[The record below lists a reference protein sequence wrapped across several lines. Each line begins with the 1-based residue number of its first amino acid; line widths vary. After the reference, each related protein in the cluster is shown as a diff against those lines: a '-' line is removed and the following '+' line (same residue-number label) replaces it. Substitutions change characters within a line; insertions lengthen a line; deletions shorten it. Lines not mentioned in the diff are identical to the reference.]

1 MSKNIYKL
9 IASCILMFVVLVFL
23 CRCSGESSLN
33 QTSGSVSAKKIIMV
47 TDQAGLGDQGFN
59 DSGWSG
65 ARRAAEDFKLKAD
78 FIESSE
84 QADYVPNLSIAAR
97 KADVVIAM
105 GYLMKDAVR
114 QVAPLYPK
122 TSFIFIDGKVEI
134 ANVASYDF
142 KGEEATFLAGFIAAG
157 VSRNKKL
164 GVINGMD
171 IPPVIAYEYG
181 FRSGT
186 AFANEILNTNVTV
199 ARLTVGSFD
208 DPVRGKSLA
217 RNLLGSGCDIILQIA
232 GNSGIGVIELFRQVK
247 TPEYLISSDIDIE
260 DVIPGRVLT
269 CVMKRFDNAVYN
281 AISDYIKGK
290 FNAGCHIIGLKED
303 AVGITEMR
311 HTSALISRD
320 TVRLLDR
327 IKLIVKEN
335 GFKVPANEEEF
346 NKMDFK
352 ALAQKVS
359 RK

>member
-1 MSKNIYKL
+1 MSRNIYKL
-9 IASCILMFVVLVFL
+9 VVSCILIFVVLVFL
-23 CRCSGESSLN
+23 CRCSLDKNSKK
-33 QTSGSVSAKKIIMV
+33 TAGSINSIKIIMV

-65 ARRAAEDFKLKAD
+65 ASRAAKNFGLKAD
-78 FIESSE
+78 FIESGE

-105 GYLMKDAVR
+105 GYLMKDAVA

-122 TSFIFIDGKVEI
+122 TSFIFIDGKIEI

-142 KGEEATFLAGFIAAG
+142 KGEEATFLAGFIAAD

-181 FRSGT
+181 FRSGV
-186 AFANEILNTNVTV
+186 AFANKILNTNVTV
-199 ARLTVGSFD
+199 SRLTVGSFD
-208 DPVRGKSLA
+208 DPVKGKSLA
-217 RNLLGSGCDIILQIA
+217 RNLLGSGHDIILQIA
-232 GNSGIGVIELFRQVK
+232 GNSGIGVIELFKQVK

-260 DVIPGRVLT
+260 DMIPGRVLT

-281 AISDYIKGK
+281 AVSDYVKGNFK
-290 FNAGCHIIGLKED
+290 TGYHIIGLRED
-303 AVGITEMR
+303 AVGITGMR
-311 HTSALISRD
+311 HTSSLVSRD
-320 TVRLLDR
+320 IMQLLDT
-327 IKLIVKEN
+327 IKLIIKEN
-335 GFKVPANEEEF
+335 GFKVPSDKAEF
-346 NKMDFK
+346 SKADFK